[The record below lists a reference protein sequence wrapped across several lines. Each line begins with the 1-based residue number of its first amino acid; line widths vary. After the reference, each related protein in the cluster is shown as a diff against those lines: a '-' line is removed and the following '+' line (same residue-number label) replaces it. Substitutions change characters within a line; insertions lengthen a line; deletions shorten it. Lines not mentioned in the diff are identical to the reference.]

1 MTTACM
7 AALSV
12 RFLAKSWGTY
22 VFKKTG
28 MPAYTADLHIRFRE
42 AVPIGEEI
50 RVVGRLKSQRNRL
63 YLMEGIVYKATGAV
77 AATAEAKLMAEK

>member
-1 MTTACM
+1 M

-12 RFLAKSWGTY
+12 RFLTKSWGTY